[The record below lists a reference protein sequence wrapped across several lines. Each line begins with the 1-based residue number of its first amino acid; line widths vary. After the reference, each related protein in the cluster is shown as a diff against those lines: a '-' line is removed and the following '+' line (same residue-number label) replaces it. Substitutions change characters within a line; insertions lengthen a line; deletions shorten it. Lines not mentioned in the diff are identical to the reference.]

1 MYGPFVMAAQNEDGS
16 FLNLYLQNDLTK
28 SVENLGLDNRGLP
41 IVKTNNNIF
50 YAMPSTELAYKPY
63 HAYSKITL
71 LDNQDENS
79 IDFFYSSLS
88 PFSPQ
93 PEPQPES
100 ELAYVDASA
109 QTGDILPLYSLL
121 ALALC
126 TGLVVLGKKTMVKM
140 PDKIIS

>member
-1 MYGPFVMAAQNEDGS
+1 MYGPFVMAAQNEDGN
-16 FLNLYLQNDLTK
+16 FLDLYLQNDLNK
-28 SVENLGLDNRGLP
+28 CVENLGFDSRALP
-41 IVKTNNNIF
+41 IIKTNNYTF

-63 HAYSKITL
+63 HAYSKITF

-93 PEPQPES
+93 PEPQPIPEPT
-100 ELAYVDASA
+100 YVDSSS
-109 QTGDILPLYSLL
+109 QTGDVLPLFSLL

-126 TGLVVLGKKTMVKM
+126 MGLVVLSQKARFKI
-140 PDKIIS
+140 PYKIIS